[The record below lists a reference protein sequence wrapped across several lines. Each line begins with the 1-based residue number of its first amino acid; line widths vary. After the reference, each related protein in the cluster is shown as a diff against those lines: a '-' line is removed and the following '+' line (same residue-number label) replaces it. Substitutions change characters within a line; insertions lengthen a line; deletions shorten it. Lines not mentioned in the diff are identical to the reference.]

1 MVSLQQVE
9 HGKKAEVTERSRGLA
24 AGNDVRVGDN
34 LILFFLLFFFL
45 KRDLLHIIACG
56 FCF

>member
-34 LILFFLLFFFL
+34 LILFLFYF
-45 KRDLLHIIACG
+45 
-56 FCF
+56 